1 MTPATDATHDPA
13 LRSWVAS
20 ANLPGTDFP
29 IQNLPHGVFSTLGT
43 APRGGVAIGE
53 MVLDVAAALRLRLL
67 SGPAAEAAAAPS
79 LNGLMALR
87 HDAPAALRHALS
99 ALLAAGSPAER
110 HAGEVLVPMA
120 EAWMHL
126 PASVANFS
134 DFMVSIDHC
143 ARLGVRR
150 DPKHP
155 LPQAFR
161 HLPVAYHSRASSV
174 RVSGEAVV
182 RPHGQWPRED
192 GTVRF
197 SPSEAM
203 DFELEL
209 AIWISGENALGTPV
223 TMAQAPARIFG
234 VGLLND
240 WSARDIQRWEMPPLG
255 PFLAKSLSTSVSPW
269 VVTAE
274 ALAPFARP
282 APAME
287 PPPLPHLDS
296 AWNRALGALGIRM
309 QALIVTSRMR
319 AEGAAPAL
327 LTDTDFAQLYW
338 TCAQMV
344 AHHGSNGCN
353 LLPGDLLGS
362 GTASGP
368 EDSARACL
376 AEILLT
382 GPITLPNGETR
393 QYLLDGDEVIFRA
406 RAEAAG
412 AVPIGFGECR
422 GEIAPAIAWP
432 A

>member
-1 MTPATDATHDPA
+1 MTRDATHDPT
-13 LRSWVAS
+13 LTSWVAS
-20 ANLPGTDFP
+20 AQAPDCDFP
-29 IQNLPHGVFSTLGT
+29 IQNLPHGVFSTAGG
-43 APRGGVAIGE
+43 APRGGVAIGD
-53 MVLDVAAALRLRLL
+53 MILDVGAAVRLGLLR
-67 SGPAAEAAAAPS
+67 GEAAEAASAPS
-79 LNGLMALR
+79 LNGLMALGR
-87 HDAPAALRHALS
+87 AAELRREIS
-99 ALLAAGSPAER
+99 ALLATDSPAKA
-110 HAGEVLVPMA
+110 HAAALLVPMA
-120 EAWMHL
+120 EARMHL
-126 PASVANFS
+126 PTTVANFS
-134 DFMVSIDHC
+134 DFMASIDHC

-150 DPKHP
+150 DPKNP

-192 GTVRF
+192 GAVRF
-197 SPSEAM
+197 SPTEAM

-209 AIWISGENALGTPV
+209 AIWIAGENALGTPV
-223 TMAQAPARIFG
+223 TMDQAPGRIFG

-255 PFLAKSLSTSVSPW
+255 PFLAKSLSTTVSPW
-269 VVTAE
+269 VVTME
-274 ALAPFARP
+274 ALAPFTRP
-282 APAME
+282 APSIE

-296 AWNRALGALGIRM
+296 AWNRAMGALGIRM
-309 QALIVTSRMR
+309 QALILTPRMR
-319 AEGAAPAL
+319 AEGTAPAV
-327 LTDTDFAQLYW
+327 LTDTDFAHLYW

-382 GPITLPNGETR
+382 GPVTLPNGETR
-393 QYLLDGDEVIFRA
+393 NYLLDGDEIIFRA
-406 RAEAAG
+406 RAEAPG
-412 AVPIGFGECR
+412 ATPIGFGECR

-432 A
+432 H

>member
-1 MTPATDATHDPA
+1 MSTDATHDPA
-13 LRSWVAS
+13 LTSWVAS
-20 ANLPGTDFP
+20 AQAPGGDFP
-29 IQNLPHGVFSTLGT
+29 IQNLPHGVFSTPGT
-43 APRGGVAIGE
+43 APRGGVAIGD
-53 MVLDVAAALRLRLL
+53 MILDVGAALRLGLL
-67 SGPAAEAAAAPS
+67 RGQAAEAAAAPS
-79 LNGLMALR
+79 LNGLMALGR
-87 HDAPAALRHALS
+87 AAGLRQEIS

-110 HAGEVLVPMA
+110 HAADILVPMA
-120 EAWMHL
+120 EARMHL
-126 PASVANFS
+126 PTTIANFS
-134 DFMVSIDHC
+134 DFMASIDHC

-150 DPKHP
+150 DPKNP

-192 GTVRF
+192 GEVRF

-209 AIWISGENALGTPV
+209 AVWIAGENALGTPV
-223 TMAQAPARIFG
+223 TMAQAPDRIFG

-255 PFLAKSLSTSVSPW
+255 PFLAKSLSTTVSPW
-269 VVTAE
+269 VVTME

-282 APAME
+282 APAIQ

-296 AWNRALGALGIRM
+296 AWNRAQGALGIRM
-309 QALIVTSRMR
+309 QALIVTPRMR
-319 AEGAAPAL
+319 AEGAAPAV

-368 EDSARACL
+368 EDAARACL

-382 GPITLPNGETR
+382 GPVTLPDGETR
-393 QYLLDGDEVIFRA
+393 HYLLDGDEIIFRA
-406 RAEAAG
+406 RAETPG
-412 AVPIGFGECR
+412 ATPIGFGECR
-422 GEIAPAIAWP
+422 AEVAPAIAWP
-432 A
+432 H